1 MALYSLIKPFYF
13 CLDAETAHRLVI
25 HGLAIVSRIPG
36 FLLLER
42 VFYGYNPPAL
52 RMRLWE
58 MDFANPLGL
67 AAGFDKDALLP
78 DAMLALGFGFVEVG
92 TVTPRAQPGNARPR
106 LFRLP
111 REKGLINR
119 MGFNNRGAL
128 HMAARLERK
137 RRLPGMIGVNLGKNL
152 DTPLDEAATDYLTG
166 LHAIHLGADYIVINL
181 SSPNTPGLRK
191 LQEKPALIEMTRLL
205 VRERDKLSEAT
216 GHRLPFLIKIA
227 PDLPEG
233 ALADIASVA
242 RRAGIDGLIA
252 TNTTTERAGLAGKH
266 SGEEGGL
273 SGQPLR
279 EETLRTVSTLYRLT
293 GGKLPIIGV
302 GGVGSPE
309 DAYALIRAGASLVQL
324 YSALVFRGPGL
335 VRKIKRGLV
344 KLLNADGFSN
354 ISEAVGSAAPTA
366 SSKIL
371 AMNKILKKIPAER
384 KTVAKKNIAKKI
396 VSKKSAAGPRKKS
409 RRP

>member
-1 MALYSLIKPFYF
+1 MALYSLIKPFLF
-13 CLDAETAHRLVI
+13 CLDAETAHRLVT
-25 HGLAIVSRIPG
+25 HGLAMVSRIPG

-42 VFYGYNPPAL
+42 GIYGYNHPAL
-52 RMRLWE
+52 RMQLWE
-58 MDFANPLGL
+58 RDFANPLGL

-78 DAMLALGFGFVEVG
+78 DTMLGLGFGFVEVG
-92 TVTPRAQPGNARPR
+92 TVTPRAQPGNSRPR

-111 REKGLINR
+111 KEKGLINR

-128 HMAARLERK
+128 RLAARLERK
-137 RRLPGMIGVNLGKNL
+137 RRIPGIVGVNLGKNL
-152 DTPLDEAATDYLTG
+152 DTPLEEAATDYLTG
-166 LHAIHLGADYIVINL
+166 LHAVHFSADYIVINL

-191 LQEKPALIEMTRLL
+191 LQEKPALMEMTRLL
-205 VRERDKLSEAT
+205 VRERDKLSEVT

-227 PDLPEG
+227 PDLSEG

-242 RRAGIDGLIA
+242 RRAAIDGLIA
-252 TNTTTERAGLAGKH
+252 TNTTTERPEMEDNH

-279 EETLRTVSTLYRLT
+279 EETLRTVSCLYRLT

-309 DAYALIRAGASLVQL
+309 DAYALIRAGASLVQI

-344 KLLNADGFSN
+344 KLLSADGFSN
-354 ISEAVGSAAPTA
+354 IFEAVGSASPTA
-366 SSKIL
+366 SSRIL
-371 AMNKILKKIPAER
+371 AMNKI
-384 KTVAKKNIAKKI
+384 IAKNPVVKNP
-396 VSKKSAAGPRKKS
+396 VAAKSAAARRKKS
-409 RRP
+409 SRP